1 MDLKNGSFGKYKD
14 DLGEEFYCPIEDI
27 RDDRQVS
34 EWEIDNCVEASTAGR
49 YSGNINVVDRFT
61 G

>member
-1 MDLKNGSFGKYKD
+1 MDTKNGSFGKFKE
-14 DLGEEFYCPIEDI
+14 DLGEEFYFPIEDI

-34 EWEIDNCVEASTAGR
+34 EWEIDNRVEASTAGR
-49 YSGNINVVDRFT
+49 YWGNINVVDRFT